1 MKLAFDTN
9 AYRALNDGN
18 QRLADLQQQ
27 AAHVALPL
35 IVVGEL
41 YFSIYLGSKHDENLS
56 ALQNF
61 LATPRVEVLYP
72 DNATAKLFGEIS
84 AELRRKGKPTQQ
96 NDVWI
101 AALCKQHDYALATTD
116 IGFDNITGLEI
127 FRF

>member
-61 LATPRVEVLYP
+61 LATPRVDVLHP

-84 AELRRKGKPTQQ
+84 AQLRRTGRPMQQ
-96 NDVWI
+96 NDIWI
-101 AALCKQHDYALATTD
+101 AALCKQHDYRLATAD
-116 IGFDNITGLEI
+116 AGFNNITGLEVV
-127 FRF
+127 RF